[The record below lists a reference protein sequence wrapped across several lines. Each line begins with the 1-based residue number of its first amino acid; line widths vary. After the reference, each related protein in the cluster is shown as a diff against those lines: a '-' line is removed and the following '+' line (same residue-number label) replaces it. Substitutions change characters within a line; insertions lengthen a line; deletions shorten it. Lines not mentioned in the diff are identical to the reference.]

1 MNVFQERGITHLDLH
16 GERHFDVAPKIL
28 DFVFQYQ
35 NEIPLI
41 IICGNS
47 NRMIELVSAVFDLN
61 YIGYSLP
68 RFGIIRVESVS

>member
-28 DFVFQYQ
+28 DFVFRYQ

-47 NRMIELVSAVFDLN
+47 NQMIKIVTEELEKN
-61 YIGYSLP
+61 IIKYSSP
-68 RFGIIRVESVS
+68 RFGIIRVEGL

>member
-47 NRMIELVSAVFDLN
+47 NQMIKIVTEELEKES
-61 YIGYSLP
+61 ITYSSP
-68 RFGIIRVESVS
+68 RFGFIRVEGL

>member
-47 NRMIELVSAVFDLN
+47 NQMIKIVTEELEKES
-61 YIGYSLP
+61 ITYSSP
-68 RFGIIRVESVS
+68 RFGITRVEGL

>member
-28 DFVFQYQ
+28 DFFFQYQ

-47 NRMIELVSAVFDLN
+47 NQMIKIVTEELEKES
-61 YIGYSLP
+61 ITYSSP
-68 RFGIIRVESVS
+68 RFGIIRVEGL

>member
-16 GERHFDVAPKIL
+16 GEKHFDVAPKIL

-47 NRMIELVSAVFDLN
+47 NQMIKIVTEELEKES
-61 YIGYSLP
+61 ITYSSP
-68 RFGIIRVESVS
+68 RFGIIRVEGL

>member
-16 GERHFDVAPKIL
+16 GESHFDFECMIL
-28 DFVFQYQ
+28 NFVYQYQ

-47 NRMIELVSAVFDLN
+47 VEMIRIVSKELDKDS
-61 YIGYSLP
+61 ITYSSP
-68 RFGIIRVESVS
+68 RFGIIRIERI